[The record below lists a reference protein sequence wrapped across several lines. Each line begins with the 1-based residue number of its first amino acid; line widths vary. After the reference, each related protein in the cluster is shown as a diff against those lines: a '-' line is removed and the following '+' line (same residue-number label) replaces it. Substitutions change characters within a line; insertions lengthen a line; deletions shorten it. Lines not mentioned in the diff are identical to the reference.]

1 MNMNIKWFYPTT
13 WRNLKCIFANWNKPD
28 PKGCILYESFQ
39 MTFWGRQ
46 NYRDEEQWLSKVGNR
61 GRSWLQRAAGVN
73 EGKWPVLYYDC
84 MFCIIITYRLI
95 RNMPCCFDQCLT
107 AAYGDQEH
115 SCGTHASSDWL
126 CSTDGQGVTGITH
139 SYPVFLKIT
148 WPNSVNKQEKRC

>member
-1 MNMNIKWFYPTT
+1 MQVWYMNMNMKWFYPTT

-95 RNMPCCFDQCLT
+95 RNMPCCLTSVSQLHMAIRNIHVARMQVQTDCVPLMAKESLASHTVIQCSL
-107 AAYGDQEH
+107 
-115 SCGTHASSDWL
+115 
-126 CSTDGQGVTGITH
+126 
-139 SYPVFLKIT
+139 
-148 WPNSVNKQEKRC
+148 R